1 MAPVSGAQT
10 DAELGVGEFQS
21 SYFLD
26 YPVYMDSKKEFYSY
40 LGNKSLLGQ
49 PLSSWNPFKLY
60 SDFTALS
67 ARLKAKEVS
76 GNLKGEGLLK
86 GGIII
91 THPTRGVVYT
101 HQEMTGSEMPYDE
114 IIAAYA
120 EACSK

>member
-1 MAPVSGAQT
+1 
-10 DAELGVGEFQS
+10 
-21 SYFLD
+21 
-26 YPVYMDSKKEFYSY
+26 MDSKKEFYSY